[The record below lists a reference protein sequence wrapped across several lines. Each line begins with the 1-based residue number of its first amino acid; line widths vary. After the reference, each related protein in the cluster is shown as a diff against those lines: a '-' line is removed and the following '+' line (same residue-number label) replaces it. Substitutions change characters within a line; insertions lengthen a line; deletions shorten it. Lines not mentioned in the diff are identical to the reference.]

1 MFEMNR
7 TRAGSRDRQP
17 KLTRVAWLVALSTAS
32 LSSAGP
38 AQDFPAVLSGH
49 AILPA
54 HTLVDAPA
62 THRSRSG
69 CAGKYTASG
78 NRRIDEPG
86 AIPGI
91 SHRSHRDAPRP
102 TGISLPLAKQA
113 IQGFSGAKRLSDG
126 TFLVVSDNGFGTKAN
141 SPDAMLM
148 FHRLCPDWR
157 NGSIRILQTVFLSDP
172 KRVLPFPI
180 VNESTSRR
188 YLTGGDLDIESI
200 QPIGDAIYLGDE
212 FGPYLVRVDWS
223 GQVTGFWE
231 TVQGTRT
238 LKSPDHFSAGGP
250 GATDI
255 QVQRSKGFE
264 AMAASPDGRFLYP
277 MFEGVLLEDQP
288 SSTDSRK
295 RAAVRILEFEVERSR
310 FTGKWWSYELESAT
324 NSISDFNLITAHTG
338 LVIERDDG
346 EGDKSLACAGA
357 PRSDCFNEPARFKR
371 IFKIELS
378 TGNDVNGS
386 VRKLG
391 SIDLLAIADPG
402 HTARVGRRGATFTFP
417 FYTIESVAIVD
428 ADHILVAND
437 NNLGFSSGR
446 QIGRNDDSE
455 FILLCVPELL
465 RSR

>member
-1 MFEMNR
+1 MLEMNR
-7 TRAGSRDRQP
+7 TRAASRDRQP
-17 KLTRVAWLVALSTAS
+17 KLTRLAWLLALAIAS
-32 LSSAGP
+32 LSSVGP
-38 AQDFPAVLSGH
+38 AQDFSAVLSGH
-49 AILPA
+49 AILQA
-54 HTLVDAPA
+54 HTPLDPPSDAPESL
-62 THRSRSG
+62 RL
-69 CAGKYTASG
+69 AGKYTAPG
-78 NRRIDEPG
+78 HRRMDEPG
-86 AIPGI
+86 VFPGT

-102 TGISLPLAKQA
+102 TGMSLPLAKQA

-126 TFLVVSDNGFGTKAN
+126 SFLVVSDNGFGTKAN

-157 NGSIRILQTVFLSDP
+157 NGTVRVLQTVFLSDP
-172 KRVLPFPI
+172 KRVLPFLI
-180 VNESTSRR
+180 VNEGTSRR

-231 TVQGTRT
+231 TVQGTST
-238 LKSPDHFSAGGP
+238 VKSPDHFGSGRPEASDLHVP
-250 GATDI
+250 
-255 QVQRSKGFE
+255 RSKGFE
-264 AMAASPDGRFLYP
+264 AMAASLDGRFLYP

-295 RAAVRILEFEVERSR
+295 RAAVRILEFEIERSR
-310 FTGKWWSYELESAT
+310 FTGKWWRYELESPT
-324 NSISDFNLITAHTG
+324 NSISDFNLITAETG

-346 EGDKSLACAGA
+346 EGDLSLACAGS
-357 PRSDCFNEPARFKR
+357 PRPDCFNEPARFKR
-371 IFKIELS
+371 VFKIGLS
-378 TGNDVNGS
+378 GGNDVDGP

-402 HTARVGRRGATFTFP
+402 HRARAGRRGATFTFP

-455 FILLCVPELL
+455 LILLYVPELL
-465 RSR
+465 RAR